1 VSGLAGG
8 LAVGLVFELAGGLA
22 VGLAFG
28 LAFGLAVGL
37 NAFLTSV
44 DIEQRAISPVT
55 SVRGARRHQAVV
67 GLTFGLTFGLTVG
80 LVFGLTDGLTVGL
93 VFGLAVGLVATLDS
107 ASTAFHLAVGL
118 RAAQGQLPWRVMG
131 FLDDAYRLGLL
142 RVVGPVYQ
150 FRHAEL
156 QDHLAPPHPSP
167 VVVAADPAT
176 PS

>member
-1 VSGLAGG
+1 MASKYMGFRINL
-8 LAVGLVFELAGGLA
+8 
-22 VGLAFG
+22 
-28 LAFGLAVGL
+28 
-37 NAFLTSV
+37 
-44 DIEQRAISPVT
+44 IEQRATSPVT
-55 SVRGARRHQAVV
+55 SVRDARRHQAVV
-67 GLTFGLTFGLTVG
+67 GLTFGLAVG
-80 LVFGLTDGLTVGL
+80 LAVGPAFGPA
-93 VFGLAVGLVATLDS
+93 FGLAVGLVATLDS

-118 RAAQGQLPWRVMG
+118 RAAQGRLPWRVVR

-142 RVVGPVYQ
+142 RVVGPAYQ

>member
-1 VSGLAGG
+1 VF
-8 LAVGLVFELAGGLA
+8 GLVF
-22 VGLAFG
+22 
-28 LAFGLAVGL
+28 GL
-37 NAFLTSV
+37 NAFFTSV
-44 DIEQRAISPVT
+44 DTEQRATSPVT
-55 SVRGARRHQAVV
+55 SVCDARRHQAVV
-67 GLTFGLTFGLTVG
+67 GLTFGLAGG
-80 LVFGLTDGLTVGL
+80 LVFGLVFGLVYGL
-93 VFGLAVGLVATLDS
+93 VFGLVYGLVSGLAVGLVATLGS

-118 RAAQGQLPWRVMG
+118 RAAQGRLPWRVVG

>member
-1 VSGLAGG
+1 VRNARRHQAVVGLAFGLPFG
-8 LAVGLVFELAGGLA
+8 LAVGLAFGLAVGLA

-28 LAFGLAVGL
+28 LAFGLVG
-37 NAFLTSV
+37 
-44 DIEQRAISPVT
+44 
-55 SVRGARRHQAVV
+55 
-67 GLTFGLTFGLTVG
+67 
-80 LVFGLTDGLTVGL
+80 
-93 VFGLAVGLVATLDS
+93 GLAVGLIAIFDS

-118 RAAQGQLPWRVMG
+118 RAAQGRLPWRVVG

-167 VVVAADPAT
+167 VVVAADAVR

>member
-1 VSGLAGG
+1 VC
-8 LAVGLVFELAGGLA
+8 
-22 VGLAFG
+22 
-28 LAFGLAVGL
+28 
-37 NAFLTSV
+37 
-44 DIEQRAISPVT
+44 D
-55 SVRGARRHQAVV
+55 ARRHQAVV
-67 GLTFGLTFGLTVG
+67 GLTSGLVVG
-80 LVFGLTDGLTVGL
+80 LVFGLVYALVSGL
-93 VFGLAVGLVATLDS
+93 VYGLVSGLAVGLVATLGS

-118 RAAQGQLPWRVMG
+118 RSAQGRLPWRVVG

>member
-1 VSGLAGG
+1 MAHQIELRDAGSCDWRWWHLARHTFTHRQF
-8 LAVGLVFELAGGLA
+8 GLVG
-22 VGLAFG
+22 GLAFG
-28 LAFGLAVGL
+28 L
-37 NAFLTSV
+37 NAFFTSV
-44 DIEQRAISPVT
+44 DAEQRATSPVT
-55 SVRGARRHQAVV
+55 SVCDARRHQAVV
-67 GLTFGLTFGLTVG
+67 GLTFGLTFGLA
-80 LVFGLTDGLTVGL
+80 
-93 VFGLAVGLVATLDS
+93 FGLAYELVLGLVATFAS

-118 RAAQGQLPWRVMG
+118 RAAQGRLPWRVVG